1 METKQKKSALLL
13 AASLVGFVSW
23 IVLIVVI
30 VRLSG
35 VSEPVEPAQVG
46 FFEGIK
52 NIVKTIASGSKESL
66 WLIAAIL
73 WLLALAA
80 SPVLSLVAWLKDTK
94 IPAYLAAVLYLPSL
108 NLTSTLLCII
118 GTRPRFLEGRK
129 TLLFIAGYT
138 GIVSLAFWVLL
149 CTPLSDPMDSKTMFV
164 VFALISFLALMLN
177 AAGWLKN
184 NRKLTLAAAIAYIL
198 SVCGI
203 ISAVLCFIGRAQLK
217 KQSKQV

>member
-1 METKQKKSALLL
+1 MLL

-52 NIVKTIASGSKESL
+52 SLAKFIVSGSKESL
-66 WLIAAIL
+66 WIIAAIL

-108 NLTSTLLCII
+108 NLISTLLCIT
-118 GTRPRFLEGRK
+118 GARPRFLEGRK
-129 TLLFIAGYT
+129 TLLFIAGYI
-138 GIVSLAFWVLL
+138 GIVNVALMVFL
-149 CTPLSDPMDSKTMFV
+149 CVMPDLGDSKTAFV
-164 VFALISFLALMLN
+164 VFAIISFLALLLN

-203 ISAVLCFIGRAQLK
+203 ISAVLCFIGRAQSK

>member
-52 NIVKTIASGSKESL
+52 SLAKFIVSGSKESL
-66 WLIAAIL
+66 WIIAAIL

-108 NLTSTLLCII
+108 NLISTLLCLI
-118 GTRPRFLEGRK
+118 GAKSFLEGRK

-138 GIVSLAFWVLL
+138 GILNIALMAL
-149 CTPLSDPMDSKTMFV
+149 MCAANAGDTILV
-164 VFALISFLALMLN
+164 VFAIISFLALMLN

-184 NRKLTLAAAIAYIL
+184 NAKLTLAAAIAYIL
-198 SVCGI
+198 SVSGI

>member
-1 METKQKKSALLL
+1 METKQKKSVLLL

-52 NIVKTIASGSKESL
+52 SLVKTIASGSKESL

-138 GIVSLAFWVLL
+138 GILNIALMAL
-149 CTPLSDPMDSKTMFV
+149 MCAANAGDTILV

-217 KQSKQV
+217 KQRKQV